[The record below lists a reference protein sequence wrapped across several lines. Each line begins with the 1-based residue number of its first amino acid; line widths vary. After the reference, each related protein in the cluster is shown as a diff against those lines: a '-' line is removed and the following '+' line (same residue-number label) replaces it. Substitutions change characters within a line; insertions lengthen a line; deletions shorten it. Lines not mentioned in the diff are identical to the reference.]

1 MARFDGVQTQVLGLS
16 VDSTDCLRAWAE
28 SLGGITYP
36 LLSDFYPHGAVAELY
51 GVLLADGRSERAIFV
66 IDKAGVVRYVDVH
79 DIDQQPDNE
88 VLFSVLA
95 EIEPELAEAYQAAE
109 AKQAAA
115 AQPAAVPQGNLIM
128 YCTPWCST
136 CRQARAYLAQ
146 NGIAYTEV
154 DISKDRAA
162 AAKVRGWAN
171 GNETTPTFDINGTII
186 VDFDQ
191 ARLRAALGMK

>member
-1 MARFDGVQTQVLGLS
+1 M
-16 VDSTDCLRAWAE
+16 
-28 SLGGITYP
+28 
-36 LLSDFYPHGAVAELY
+36 AELY

-79 DIDQQPDNE
+79 DIDLQPDNE

-95 EIEPELAEAYQAAE
+95 EIEPELAEAYQAVE
-109 AKQAAA
+109 ARQAAA
-115 AQPAAVPQGNLIM
+115 AQPVTEPQGSLIM

-146 NGIAYTEV
+146 KGIAYTEV

-162 AAKVRGWAN
+162 AARVRGWAN

-191 ARLRAALGMK
+191 ARLRAALGVK

>member
-1 MARFDGVQTQVLGLS
+1 MT
-16 VDSTDCLRAWAE
+16 STSSRTTRCCSACWPRSSPSWPRLIRPPRR
-28 SLGGITYP
+28 SRP
-36 LLSDFYPHGAVAELY
+36 PRRNQ
-51 GVLLADGRSERAIFV
+51 LA
-66 IDKAGVVRYVDVH
+66 K
-79 DIDQQPDNE
+79 
-88 VLFSVLA
+88 
-95 EIEPELAEAYQAAE
+95 
-109 AKQAAA
+109 
-115 AQPAAVPQGNLIM
+115 PQGNLIL

-171 GNETTPTFDINGTII
+171 GNETTPTFDIQGTII

>member
-1 MARFDGVQTQVLGLS
+1 M
-16 VDSTDCLRAWAE
+16 
-28 SLGGITYP
+28 
-36 LLSDFYPHGAVAELY
+36 LLS
-51 GVLLADGRSERAIFV
+51 DGRSERAIFV
-66 IDKAGVVRYVDVH
+66 IDKRGIVRYVDVH
-79 DIDQQPDNE
+79 DIGQQPDNE

-109 AKQAAA
+109 VKKAAA
-115 AQPAAVPQGNLIM
+115 AQPAAAPQGDLIM

-171 GNETTPTFDINGTII
+171 GNETTPTFDIQGTII
-186 VDFDQ
+186 VDFQVDQ
-191 ARLRAALGMK
+191 VKKALGM

>member
-1 MARFDGVQTQVLGLS
+1 VLRGVGS
-16 VDSTDCLRAWAE
+16 
-28 SLGGITYP
+28 
-36 LLSDFYPHGAVAELY
+36 
-51 GVLLADGRSERAIFV
+51 SERAIFV

-79 DIDQQPDNE
+79 DVDQQPDNE
-88 VLFSVLA
+88 ILFSVLA
-95 EIEPELAEAYQAAE
+95 DIEPELAVAYQAAE
-109 AKQAAA
+109 AKKLVA
-115 AQPAAVPQGNLIM
+115 AQPAAAPQGNLIV

-136 CRQARAYLAQ
+136 CRQARAFLAQ
-146 NGIAYTEV
+146 NGIAYTEI

-162 AAKVRGWAN
+162 AARVRGWAN

>member
-1 MARFDGVQTQVLGLS
+1 MTSASSRTTRCCS
-16 VDSTDCLRAWAE
+16 ACW
-28 SLGGITYP
+28 P
-36 LLSDFYPHGAVAELY
+36 
-51 GVLLADGRSERAIFV
+51 RSSPSWP
-66 IDKAGVVRYVDVH
+66 
-79 DIDQQPDNE
+79 Q
-88 VLFSVLA
+88 
-95 EIEPELAEAYQAAE
+95 AYQAAE
-109 AKQAAA
+109 AKEAAA

-146 NGIAYTEV
+146 NGIAYTEM

>member
-1 MARFDGVQTQVLGLS
+1 LARFEGVQTQVLGLS

-51 GVLLADGRSERAIFV
+51 GVLRSVGSSERAIFV
-66 IDKAGVVRYVDVH
+66 IDKSGGVRYVDVH
-79 DIDQQPDNE
+79 DVGKQPDNE

-109 AKQAAA
+109 AQKAAA
-115 AQPAAVPQGNLIM
+115 AQPAAAPQGNLIM

-154 DISKDRAA
+154 DISKDREA

-191 ARLRAALGMK
+191 ARVRAALGMK